1 MKTAKMGPRERKA
14 FLREVYGSGSLPP
27 KRSKERS
34 DRAAAA
40 RKLAQSL
47 NLPQRIIDRAASY
60 AADSA
65 SPESACQ
72 KALSADKEVEN
83 GQRK

>member
-1 MKTAKMGPRERKA
+1 MGPRERKA
-14 FLREVYGSGSLPP
+14 FLREVYGPDGARQ

-34 DRAAAA
+34 DRADAA

-65 SPESACQ
+65 SPELACQ
-72 KALSADKEVEN
+72 KAISADKGVEN
-83 GQRK
+83 G